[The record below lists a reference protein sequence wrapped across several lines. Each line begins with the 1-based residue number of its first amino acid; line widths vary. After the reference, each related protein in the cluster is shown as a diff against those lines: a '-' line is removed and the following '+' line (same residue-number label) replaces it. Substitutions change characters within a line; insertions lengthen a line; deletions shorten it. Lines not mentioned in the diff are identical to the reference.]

1 MPRYNRINLDGK
13 SITETRTSA
22 ADVLPGQL
30 MQITAGK
37 FVVPTADAKQQ
48 LFVANVAHLQG
59 LDAAT
64 AIPSGDSIEGEY
76 LETGREVAALVSP
89 TLVLVKG
96 SPLSVAATGYLIAP
110 TDITVGTGTV
120 KSPIVAYAQEA
131 LTVGAAAELVL
142 VRGA

>member
-13 SITETRTSA
+13 SITETRTSS

-37 FVVPTADAKQQ
+37 FVVPTAEAKEQ

-96 SPLSVAATGYLIAP
+96 SPLSVAATGY
-110 TDITVGTGTV
+110 
-120 KSPIVAYAQEA
+120 
-131 LTVGAAAELVL
+131 
-142 VRGA
+142 